1 MSVEQYQ
8 RSVDN
13 LDREIASLEK
23 KKAAIDKKAADEA
36 LKASKVTISKNASD
50 STRKTK
56 LNEIDRH
63 NNASIKASQES
74 AKIQKQI
81 SEKRARRNSEY
92 DKLKK
97 EQAKAQKKEQAEH
110 QRMIN
115 NLQQDYESQIAALQ
129 QTIQR
134 QAVQT
139 VKKSIEQSES
149 DNEPEYDVFISH
161 ASEDKESFV
170 NEFVDELQKLG
181 INVWYD
187 VLMIAWGDS
196 LRAKIDEGLSKSK
209 FGVVVLSQNYIAK
222 KKFWTKAE
230 FDGLFQREETGKTI
244 LPIWHN
250 ITKKQVMEYS
260 PMVAAKL
267 ALNTSDYTPAE
278 IAEKLAEMLRKNTE
292 ETDNG

>member
-13 LDREIASLEK
+13 LDKEIAALEK
-23 KKAAIDKKAADEA
+23 KKAAVDKKAADEA
-36 LKASKVTISKNASD
+36 LKASKVIISKNASD

-56 LNEIDRH
+56 LSEIDRH

-97 EQAKAQKKEQAEH
+97 EQAKVQKKEQAEH
-110 QRMIN
+110 QRMID
-115 NLQQDYESQIAALQ
+115 NLQRGYESQIATLQ
-129 QTIQR
+129 QEIQA
-134 QAVQT
+134 QAVRAVNQ
-139 VKKSIEQSES
+139 SLEQP
-149 DNEPEYDVFISH
+149 DTD
-161 ASEDKESFV
+161 DKP
-170 NEFVDELQKLG
+170 D
-181 INVWYD
+181 
-187 VLMIAWGDS
+187 DS

-230 FDGLFQREETGKTI
+230 FDGLFQREEAGKTI

-278 IAEKLAEMLRKNTE
+278 IAEKLAEMLGKNTE

>member
-115 NLQQDYESQIAALQ
+115 NLQQDYPLYPE
-129 QTIQR
+129 QR
-134 QAVQT
+134 KIYGRCTTAEKVYYGNASVQA
-139 VKKSIEQSES
+139 
-149 DNEPEYDVFISH
+149 
-161 ASEDKESFV
+161 
-170 NEFVDELQKLG
+170 G
-181 INVWYD
+181 
-187 VLMIAWGDS
+187 
-196 LRAKIDEGLSKSK
+196 SK
-209 FGVVVLSQNYIAK
+209 
-222 KKFWTKAE
+222 
-230 FDGLFQREETGKTI
+230 QRGKTSI
-244 LPIWHN
+244 LH
-250 ITKKQVMEYS
+250 
-260 PMVAAKL
+260 
-267 ALNTSDYTPAE
+267 
-278 IAEKLAEMLRKNTE
+278 
-292 ETDNG
+292 

>member
-13 LDREIASLEK
+13 LDKEIAALEK
-23 KKAAIDKKAADEA
+23 KKAAVDKKAADEA
-36 LKASKVTISKNASD
+36 LKASKVIISKNASD

-56 LNEIDRH
+56 LSEIDRH

-161 ASEDKESFV
+161 AS
-170 NEFVDELQKLG
+170 
-181 INVWYD
+181 
-187 VLMIAWGDS
+187 
-196 LRAKIDEGLSKSK
+196 
-209 FGVVVLSQNYIAK
+209 
-222 KKFWTKAE
+222 
-230 FDGLFQREETGKTI
+230 
-244 LPIWHN
+244 
-250 ITKKQVMEYS
+250 
-260 PMVAAKL
+260 
-267 ALNTSDYTPAE
+267 
-278 IAEKLAEMLRKNTE
+278 KNHL
-292 ETDNG
+292 